1 VADDRAQR
9 RDLPALDGFRG
20 LAAVSV
26 ISFHLINTTAPVWFS
41 AGPPELVRNVLH
53 HLGVD
58 AVIAFFVL
66 SGFLVARPFLDHL
79 IDDRRLRLG
88 RYARA
93 RSLRILPAWWV
104 VLLVVLLVSNH
115 PVLGD
120 PRQLLLL
127 ATLQHSYDQELLR
140 NVIPPAWTL
149 VIEVSFYVAMPLL
162 LLAARRPLARFHRRT
177 RIGIVGAL
185 LVASVIA
192 TMWLHRYWLDPDTQP
207 HPDLRPFSFALPVWW
222 DAFAFGMLAAL
233 AIAAGRGQVPLA
245 RELRYAALV
254 PALAAWEYFGDPG
267 VDRNTLF
274 AGACALAIV
283 GIAGADPVFVT
294 RALALPALRRIGWWS
309 YGMYLWH
316 LPIQYALVRLGLIH
330 HDQPSSTWIWLP
342 VMLLLATTAGW
353 LSYRFVEAPLLLRI
367 DRRDW
372 WRPGV
377 RRPAAAG
384 V

>member
-1 VADDRAQR
+1 VAEDRAQR

-26 ISFHLINTTAPVWFS
+26 ISYHLINTTAPVWFTT
-41 AGPPELVRNVLH
+41 GPPELVRSILH

-66 SGFLVARPFLDHL
+66 SGFLVARPFLDHV
-79 IDDRRLRLG
+79 IDDRRLKLG

-104 VLLVVLLVSNH
+104 VLLVVLIVSNRQ
-115 PVLGD
+115 VLGD
-120 PRQLLLL
+120 PGELALL
-127 ATLQHSYDQELLR
+127 ATLQHSYDQDLLR
-140 NVIPPAWTL
+140 SVIPPAWTL

-162 LLAARRPLARFHRRT
+162 LLAARRPVARFARST
-177 RIGIVGAL
+177 RVG
-185 LVASVIA
+185 LVAAGLLASVLA
-192 TMWLHRYWLDPDTQP
+192 TMWLHRYWLDPATQP
-207 HPDLRPFSFALPVWW
+207 HPDLRPFSFALPIWW

-233 AIAAGRGQVPLA
+233 AVTAGRGTVPLG

-254 PALAAWEYFGDPG
+254 PALAAWDYFGDPG

-274 AGACALAIV
+274 AVACALAVV
-283 GIAGADPVFVT
+283 GIAGTDPVFVT
-294 RALALPALRRIGWWS
+294 RALALPPLRRLGWWS

-316 LPIQYALVRLGLIH
+316 LPIQYALVRVGMIH
-330 HDQPSSTWIWLP
+330 HDSPSSTWLWLP
-342 VMLLLATTAGW
+342 VMLTLATTAGW
-353 LSYRFVEAPLLLRI
+353 LSYRFIEAPLLRRI
-367 DRRDW
+367 DHRDW
-372 WRPGV
+372 WRPRV
-377 RRPAAAG
+377 RRPVTAG